1 MKTTSYNPS
10 SIEVDIANI
19 ITKMKDAIS
28 SQMNDMEIIHIEN
41 NISQDNPMVRIQ
53 LLDRDGDPHEVVLK
67 IIQVPDK
74 F

>member
-10 SIEVDIANI
+10 TIEVDIANI
-19 ITKMKDAIS
+19 ITKMKETIS
-28 SQMNDMEIIHIEN
+28 SQMTDMEIVHIEN
-41 NISQDNPMVRIQ
+41 NITQDNPLVRIQ
-53 LLDRDGDPHEVVLK
+53 LVDNDGDPHEVVLK

>member
-19 ITKMKDAIS
+19 ITDMKDNIS
-28 SQMNDMEIIHIEN
+28 SKMNDMEIVDIKN
-41 NISQDNPMVRIQ
+41 NITQDNPMVRIQ
-53 LLDRDGDPHEVVLK
+53 LLDKDGDPHEVVLK